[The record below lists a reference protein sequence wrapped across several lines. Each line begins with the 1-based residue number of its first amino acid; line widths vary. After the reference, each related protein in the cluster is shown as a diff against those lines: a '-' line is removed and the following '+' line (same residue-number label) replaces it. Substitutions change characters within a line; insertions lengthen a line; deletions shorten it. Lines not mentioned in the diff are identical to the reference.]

1 MGEGRGRISRPNQD
15 ATRQCRSR
23 LPLGLRAFA
32 AGESRRGQD
41 RVGALQPL
49 AVGYA
54 GNAIFFGQGCGARGG
69 RRGPRKGPDA
79 AAADKAWTR
88 LLAIE
93 KQSSLAAQTHFALAG
108 LYRKQGK
115 TAEAER
121 ETQEFQKLQ
130 NPATQPESLQK

>member
-69 RRGPRKGPDA
+69 LRCRRKGLDA
-79 AAADKAWTR
+79 AAFDRKAELVGGADALRSGW
-88 LLAIE
+88 
-93 KQSSLAAQTHFALAG
+93 SLPQAG
-108 LYRKQGK
+108 KNRRGGARNPGVPE
-115 TAEAER
+115 TAESGNATRESAEVSP
-121 ETQEFQKLQ
+121 QE
-130 NPATQPESLQK
+130 